1 MYTRIKS
8 RQLARFKK
16 GLTSLRLHLLLLLVS
31 KNHDWLLRKRPPCL
45 FSRLSRFQSL
55 AIVQGDFFL
64 GVGGGGGRGYAVLV
78 SSRSRLP
85 VQTSEPATF
94 LLLLLALRSSFRPGQ
109 GIHQTPL
116 CYYYEQVT
124 VNLMVL
130 TRKMKLCISVLCLGH
145 LFIAAH
151 YYFSGCNVIP
161 YF

>member
-1 MYTRIKS
+1 MFV
-8 RQLARFKK
+8 LAFVSFPVPYNRPGRFFP
-16 GLTSLRLHLLLLLVS
+16 GGS
-31 KNHDWLLRKRPPCL
+31 
-45 FSRLSRFQSL
+45 
-55 AIVQGDFFL
+55 
-64 GVGGGGGRGYAVLV
+64 GVGGTLSWHGTWYDP

-85 VQTSEPATF
+85 IQTSEPATF
-94 LLLLLALRSSFRPGQ
+94 LLLLLALRSSFLPDQ
-109 GIHQTPL
+109 GIHQTTL

-124 VNLMVL
+124 VNLMVF